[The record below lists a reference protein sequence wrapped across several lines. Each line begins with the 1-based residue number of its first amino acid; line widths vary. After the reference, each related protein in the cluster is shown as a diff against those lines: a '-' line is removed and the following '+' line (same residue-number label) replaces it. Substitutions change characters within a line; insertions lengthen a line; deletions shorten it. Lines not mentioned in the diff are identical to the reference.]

1 MGEHEGWLACGLG
14 WVRPQQKLDHPKNGV
29 GGMLGVGD
37 LADPPNQT
45 TLMCEDWVC
54 DGLAGLGDSACW
66 LA

>member
-1 MGEHEGWLACGLG
+1 
-14 WVRPQQKLDHPKNGV
+14 
-29 GGMLGVGD
+29 MLGVGD